1 MVGGAKNIPHQ
12 MAQCC
17 NPHFPDD
24 IMAVLRTGGRCM
36 IHRTDCGSLGR
47 VNPDRLLS
55 AYWQTGEKGKV
66 LSFSLLFHDVP

>member
-1 MVGGAKNIPHQ
+1 MGGQKNIPHQ

-17 NPHFPDD
+17 GPQFPDE

-36 IHRTDCGSLGR
+36 IHCTDCASLVR

-55 AYWQTGEKGKV
+55 AYWQTGEK
-66 LSFSLLFHDVP
+66 